1 MTHHPMS
8 NTIELP
14 TSDEAELARRAI
26 LSLLRALHHGNAKTI
41 SVSADGGESPPVVIP
56 RMAYELFLEVL
67 GQMASGNAVT
77 LVPVH
82 AQLTTQQA
90 ADLLNV
96 SRPFVIKLLDQ
107 KELPHQKV
115 GTHRRIMA
123 EHLIAYKKRREAG
136 SRQALSELSALG
148 QDFGL
153 A

>member
-1 MTHHPMS
+1 MS
-8 NTIELP
+8 NTLELP

-26 LSLLRALHHGNAKTI
+26 LSLSQALHNGNAKTV
-41 SVSADGGESPPVVIP
+41 SVSADGGESAPVVIP

-67 GQMASGNAVT
+67 GQMANGNAVT

-107 KELPHQKV
+107 KELPYQKV

-123 EHLIAYKKRREAG
+123 QHLFAYKNHREAG

-148 QDFGL
+148 QDLGL
-153 A
+153 E